1 MMTLALA
8 IEKQARKLP
17 AAERERLAERLL
29 AQMEDE
35 RLTAVDE
42 AWMAE
47 AERRFSAWKRK
58 RRRALPAAKAIANI
72 RRNSIGEAGSR
83 C

>member
-1 MMTLALA
+1 MTALASA
-8 IEKQARKLP
+8 IEKQARKLS

-35 RLTAVDE
+35 PLTAVEE
-42 AWMAE
+42 AWVLE

-58 RRRALPAAKAIANI
+58 KTKPIPAAKAIDDI
-72 RRNSIGEAGSR
+72 RRALR
-83 C
+83 R